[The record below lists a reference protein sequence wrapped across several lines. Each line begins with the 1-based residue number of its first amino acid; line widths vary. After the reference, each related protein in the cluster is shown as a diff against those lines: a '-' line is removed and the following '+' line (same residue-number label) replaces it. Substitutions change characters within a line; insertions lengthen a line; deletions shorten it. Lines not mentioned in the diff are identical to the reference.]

1 MLHNEDGVT
10 IIEILFALVI
20 LSFVTASVLLLFNN
34 TLTVIFSTGH
44 KGQGLY
50 QAQGDMEKKII
61 SSEPGEE
68 LLPLIVPGLD
78 EPIYI
83 KGREI
88 TVDVVLDSKGRTVS
102 LSTFVP
108 ND

>member
-1 MLHNEDGVT
+1 MLYNEDGVT

-34 TLTVIFSTGH
+34 TLTTIFSTGH
-44 KGQGLY
+44 KSQGLY
-50 QAQGDMEKKII
+50 KAQADMENKII
-61 SSEPGEE
+61 NSEPDEE
-68 LLPLIVPGLD
+68 LLPITVPGMD

-88 TVDVVLDSKGRTVS
+88 TVDVTVGNTGRTIS
-102 LSTFVP
+102 LSAFVP